1 MDNLTFT
8 EEKNKFEDTLNKV
21 NKAYDVLNNS
31 LKVVGKDNLEK
42 LKDLRENPETSGADF
57 HFFLEQLNQ
66 ENTAFN
72 LRDKLTRVDEFAN
85 MVKQPYFARI
95 DIKNEDEK
103 KSLYIGKFGY
113 TEKEPVIIDWRAKIA
128 SIYYKYRYPQ
138 KKVTYIVDDNKFIY
152 DLDLKR
158 TFDIDNG
165 VLIKYYNNDIQLDES
180 EIILDK
186 LSKRTGGVL
195 EDIVETIQESQLNI
209 IESDPRKICIVQ
221 GCVGSGKSTVAIHKL
236 SHIFFNHPNLIRPER
251 SIIIAKNQILISYL
265 STLFPKLG
273 IFDVKY
279 QTLRELMVHIIFREN
294 LKLNYDFNNQ
304 NILNFDINKIN
315 DLRSDI
321 DLIHES
327 TSKKII
333 DLFLNQDFETFG
345 GFKYSKINTPLENI
359 TEAINDLEEEEIMQR
374 QQYEE
379 DPKSVKSLFYKE
391 NIKVLK
397 KIIKKLQSIKE
408 ELVHRIFINILK
420 KYGIN
425 QNDKYGYY
433 QTLLYL
439 SIYLEL
445 FGFKKFKKYEYCVVD
460 EGQDFGLLEFYLLGK
475 IIIRGRFCILG
486 DLNQSIFE
494 NAINDWD
501 DIKTTIVDAKNSQR
515 FILDTNYRS
524 TKPIIDLANNVINK
538 FTNNFLPKSINRNG
552 SEPKINNFDNFDLLK
567 QDLSSVI
574 KDDYDNLDKSI
585 GFICMTQRSFDYIKA
600 TLSNQD
606 YDKNK
611 IIELNQNNKINYIP
625 RGIYFMHFNDCK
637 GLEFSKVY
645 ILELNLSKINS
656 YLNAKKAF
664 VAITRA
670 MNELIIYNVTN
681 D

>member
-236 SHIFFNHPNLIRPER
+236 SHIFFNHPNL
-251 SIIIAKNQILISYL
+251 
-265 STLFPKLG
+265 
-273 IFDVKY
+273 
-279 QTLRELMVHIIFREN
+279 
-294 LKLNYDFNNQ
+294 
-304 NILNFDINKIN
+304 
-315 DLRSDI
+315 
-321 DLIHES
+321 
-327 TSKKII
+327 
-333 DLFLNQDFETFG
+333 
-345 GFKYSKINTPLENI
+345 
-359 TEAINDLEEEEIMQR
+359 
-374 QQYEE
+374 
-379 DPKSVKSLFYKE
+379 
-391 NIKVLK
+391 
-397 KIIKKLQSIKE
+397 
-408 ELVHRIFINILK
+408 
-420 KYGIN
+420 
-425 QNDKYGYY
+425 
-433 QTLLYL
+433 
-439 SIYLEL
+439 
-445 FGFKKFKKYEYCVVD
+445 
-460 EGQDFGLLEFYLLGK
+460 
-475 IIIRGRFCILG
+475 
-486 DLNQSIFE
+486 
-494 NAINDWD
+494 
-501 DIKTTIVDAKNSQR
+501 
-515 FILDTNYRS
+515 
-524 TKPIIDLANNVINK
+524 
-538 FTNNFLPKSINRNG
+538 
-552 SEPKINNFDNFDLLK
+552 
-567 QDLSSVI
+567 
-574 KDDYDNLDKSI
+574 
-585 GFICMTQRSFDYIKA
+585 
-600 TLSNQD
+600 
-606 YDKNK
+606 
-611 IIELNQNNKINYIP
+611 
-625 RGIYFMHFNDCK
+625 
-637 GLEFSKVY
+637 
-645 ILELNLSKINS
+645 
-656 YLNAKKAF
+656 
-664 VAITRA
+664 
-670 MNELIIYNVTN
+670 
-681 D
+681 